1 MNDKSQPGST
11 PSSTASLPRDHSR
24 CRRFRITGRVQG
36 VFFRDST
43 RRTAQQLGI
52 TGFAKNEA
60 DGSVLVLACG
70 SQAALEE
77 LAEWLKSGPR
87 LASVDRVRAEPAEV
101 SKVPDSFLVC

>member
-1 MNDKSQPGST
+1 MNDKLLQSCT
-11 PSSTASLPRDHSR
+11 PSSTASVPDDGGR
-24 CRRFRITGRVQG
+24 CCRFRVTGRVQG

-52 TGFAKNEA
+52 TGFAKNET

-70 SQAALEE
+70 PQAALDQ

-87 LASVDRVRAEPAEV
+87 LASVERVLAEPADV
-101 SKVPDSFLVC
+101 SAKPDSFTIY

>member
-1 MNDKSQPGST
+1 M
-11 PSSTASLPRDHSR
+11 PRDNSR
-24 CRRFRITGRVQG
+24 CCRFRITGRVQG

-43 RRTAQQLGI
+43 RRVAQQLGI

-70 SQAALEE
+70 TQSALEH

-87 LASVDRVRAEPAEV
+87 LASVDRVLAEPADV
-101 SKVPDSFLVC
+101 SEKLDSFVVR